1 MDIFHPLWYHH
12 ARGGGQ
18 NDPGERLA
26 RLRAQAGLSQ
36 DDLAE
41 RLDVSRQSVS
51 KWENNISVPDL
62 DKLVKLGEVFGI
74 SLDELVK
81 GEALAAAEPG
91 AWRRLAALYRECGYL
106 LGWAISAWG
115 AWDLLRCV
123 WSCLVVLPVLGIWE
137 ALYLLFVGML
147 TAYVP
152 GFLKIILGAG
162 LVLRGKRLTG
172 HLRWYHLALGAGG
185 GRRLRHPPPPRCP
198 DGPAPVPSDHRAGRS
213 GNDEPVGMGR
223 AADRSAPGER
233 RMSPAAVSE
242 RFHSLPGPPAKC
254 AG

>member
-1 MDIFHPLWYHH
+1 MTL
-12 ARGGGQ
+12 
-18 NDPGERLA
+18 GERLIQ
-26 RLRAQAGLSQ
+26 LRAKAGLSQ

-41 RLDVSRQSVS
+41 RLGVSRQSVS
-51 KWENNISVPDL
+51 KWENNVSVPDL

-172 HLRWYHLALGAGG
+172 HLRWYHLAWGLAAVGVFGIRRLPAVRTGLLPFLLTIAQAGPG
-185 GRRLRHPPPPRCP
+185 MADQSEWAELLTGLLRESGGCLLLLFLSVFILCRGRRQSMSA
-198 DGPAPVPSDHRAGRS
+198 DSDS
-213 GNDEPVGMGR
+213 
-223 AADRSAPGER
+223 
-233 RMSPAAVSE
+233 
-242 RFHSLPGPPAKC
+242 
-254 AG
+254 